1 MSPDSI
7 AGARAAIARS
17 QRKMTDQTLSRPQPA
32 RPLQPPE
39 RELSLTTTVQRLWPY
54 VWPRDRLD
62 LRLRVSGAVALMVL
76 AKFVTIAVPFSFKW
90 ATDAITAKD
99 GNVSSVALWLGGA
112 IGATILYGV
121 LRTLMVVLTQGRDAL
136 FAAVSM
142 NAVRHLATEV
152 FVHLHQL
159 SLRFHLERKTGG
171 LTRVLERGRTA
182 IEQIVRLSML
192 TGIPTIVEFTLIL
205 AVMFYEFDWRY
216 SAITVAMI
224 VIYLWYTTAATNWRM
239 SIRRSM
245 NESDSDANTKAIDSL
260 LNYETVKYFGAEDRE
275 AERYDKA
282 MARYERLSVGSYVS
296 LAVLNTGQGVI
307 FTAGLALVMAL
318 CIQGIRAGTHT
329 LGDFVLVNSMMIQ
342 LSQPLNFMGMLYR
355 EVKQAVID
363 IETMFDLLGQSPE
376 IQDKPGAEPLAVG
389 AGTLRFEDVHFAYD
403 SARPILRGVSFEV
416 PAGQTVAIV
425 GPSGAGK
432 STISRLIF
440 RFYEPQA
447 GRVVIDGQNIAEV
460 QQRSLRDR
468 VGMVPQDTVLFNDT
482 IAYNIRYGRWDA
494 TEEEVQ
500 AAASLAQIDNFI
512 KLVPGGYDA
521 QVGER
526 GLKLSGGEKQRVA
539 IARTILKAPPILV
552 LDEAT
557 SALDSFTEREIQLAL
572 DRVSKGRTTLVIAHR
587 LSTVVNA
594 NEILVLDKGVIVER
608 GRHDDLLARQGVY
621 AAMWNRQREVD
632 QANEALRRAEE
643 EEGKSVRVA
652 IEA

>member
-1 MSPDSI
+1 
-7 AGARAAIARS
+7 
-17 QRKMTDQTLSRPQPA
+17 MTDQTLSGAPSAPPA
-32 RPLQPPE
+32 PVQ
-39 RELSLTTTVQRLWPY
+39 RELSLTRTVQRLWPY
-54 VWPRDRLD
+54 VWPADRLD
-62 LRLRVSGAVALMVL
+62 LKLRVSGAIGLML
-76 AKFVTIAVPFSFKW
+76 IAKLVTLAVPFSFKW
-90 ATDAITAKD
+90 ATDAITAGD
-99 GNVSSVALWLGGA
+99 TPPSSMAMWLGGA
-112 IGATILYGV
+112 LGLTILYGV
-121 LRTLMVVLTQGRDAL
+121 LRTCMVLFTQGRDAL

-142 NAVRHLATEV
+142 NAVRRLATEV
-152 FVHLHQL
+152 FIHLHQL

-192 TGIPTIVEFTLIL
+192 TGIPTIVEFVLIL
-205 AVMFYEFDWRY
+205 AVLFYEFDWRY
-216 SAITVAMI
+216 SVVVVTMI
-224 VIYLWYTTAATNWRM
+224 ICYLWYTTVATNWRM

-245 NESDSDANTKAIDSL
+245 NDSDSDANTKAIDSL

-275 AERYDKA
+275 ASRYDKA

-296 LAVLNTGQGVI
+296 LAVLNCGQGVI
-307 FTAGLALVMAL
+307 FTAGLAIIMLM
-318 CIQGIRAGTHT
+318 CIGDIRADSHAHT
-329 LGDFVLVNSMMIQ
+329 IGDFVLVNSMMIQ

-363 IETMFDLLGQSPE
+363 IETMFDLLGQHPE
-376 IQDKPGAEPLAVG
+376 IEDRPGAAPLAIT
-389 AGTLRFEDVHFAYD
+389 AGTLRFEDVHFSYD
-403 SARPILRGVSFEV
+403 AARPILRGVSFEV
-416 PAGQTVAIV
+416 PAGHTVAVV

-447 GRVVIDGQNIAEV
+447 GRITIDGQDISNV
-460 QQRSLRDR
+460 QQRTLRDQ

-494 TEEEVQ
+494 SDAEVEE
-500 AAASLAQIDNFI
+500 AASLAQIDRFI
-512 KLVPGGYDA
+512 KLVPGGYGA

-539 IARTILKAPPILV
+539 IARTILKGPPILV

-557 SALDSFTEREIQLAL
+557 SALDSFTEREIQIAL
-572 DRVSKGRTTLVIAHR
+572 DRVSRGRTTLVIAHR

-594 NEILVLDKGVIVER
+594 DEILVLDKGVIVER
-608 GRHDDLLARQGVY
+608 GRHDDLLERAGVY

-632 QANEALRRAEE
+632 QANEALRRAEA
-643 EEGKSVRVA
+643 EEGDSVHVK